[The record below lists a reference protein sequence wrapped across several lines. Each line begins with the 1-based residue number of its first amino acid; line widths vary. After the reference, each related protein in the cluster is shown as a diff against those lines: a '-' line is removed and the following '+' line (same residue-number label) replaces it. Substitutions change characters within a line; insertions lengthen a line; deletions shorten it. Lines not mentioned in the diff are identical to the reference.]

1 MFGIFKRKSQKE
13 KLEQK
18 FKKLMREWHELSS
31 INRSA
36 SDEKFAEAQVLA
48 KLINELKNEAA

>member
-1 MFGIFKRKSQKE
+1 MFGLFKRKSQKE